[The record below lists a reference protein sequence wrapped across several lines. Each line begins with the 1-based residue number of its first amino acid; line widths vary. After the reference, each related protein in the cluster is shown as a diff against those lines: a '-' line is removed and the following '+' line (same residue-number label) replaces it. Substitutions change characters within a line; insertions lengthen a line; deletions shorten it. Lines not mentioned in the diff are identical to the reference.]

1 MATAFNGF
9 PEDAMAFLRALKTNN
24 RREWFQARKSVY
36 DEQVRAPMI
45 ALVEAVNV
53 KLARFAPDYVTEPAR
68 AVFRIYRD
76 TRFSADKTPYKT
88 NIAARFP
95 RRGLGKG
102 GGAGFYFSVSPEE
115 IEVAGGIYMPDREQL
130 RIVREFLAGHHGR
143 VRQVLGG
150 RKLKARMGGLWDQR
164 SARVPRGYPPGHP
177 AADLL
182 RYKHWILY
190 RLLDPAIAS
199 TPALLAEIVERFRV
213 MAPFVELL
221 NEPLV
226 AASRRMR
233 AEDLL

>member
-1 MATAFNGF
+1 MANAFQGF
-9 PEDAMAFLRALKTNN
+9 PEDAMTFLRALKKNN
-24 RREWFQARKSVY
+24 RREWFQPRKSVY
-36 DEQVRAPMI
+36 EGQVRAPMI
-45 ALVEAVNV
+45 ELVEAVNQ
-53 KLARFAPDYVTEPAR
+53 KLARFAPDYVTEPSR

-95 RRGLGKG
+95 RRNLGKG

-130 RIVREFLAGHHGR
+130 RIVREFLAEHHGR
-143 VRQVLGG
+143 VRRALGG
-150 RKLKARMGGLWDQR
+150 RKLASLMGGLWDQR
-164 SARVPRGYPPGHP
+164 SARVPRGYPPDHP

-190 RLLDPAIAS
+190 RLLEPAAALR
-199 TPALLAEIVERFRV
+199 PALLAEIVERFRV

-221 NEPLV
+221 NEPL
-226 AASRRMR
+226 AAAARRMR